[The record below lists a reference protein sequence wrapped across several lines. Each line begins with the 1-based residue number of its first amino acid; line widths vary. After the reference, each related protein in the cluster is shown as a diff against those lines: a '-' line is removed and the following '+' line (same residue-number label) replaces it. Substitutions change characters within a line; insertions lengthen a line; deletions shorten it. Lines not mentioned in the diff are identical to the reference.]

1 MVGVLGRFD
10 VLLGR
15 TVRKLQPGF
24 HELGPMN
31 ISMPL
36 AFGRAAEHSN
46 GLPMNI

>member
-1 MVGVLGRFD
+1 MVGVYGRFD
-10 VLLGR
+10 VLLSR
-15 TVRKLQPGF
+15 TVRRLLPGF

-31 ISMPL
+31 ISMPI